1 MNKLS
6 VPRHRIPKVSALC
19 PQCGAGTKIISAV
32 PHAEGYHRRHQCRRT
47 VCGKTFYTLA
57 PYDGGVAVQSSLP
70 FKDRPLT
77 EFEYEERASW
87 WTEDVVSPVAPPI
100 TSGGNDDSFLRRI
113 EQALNTS
120 EDKRTPADTIIVQ
133 VYEALAVRVA
143 KMDADQG
150 EYE

>member
-1 MNKLS
+1 
-6 VPRHRIPKVSALC
+6 
-19 PQCGAGTKIISAV
+19 
-32 PHAEGYHRRHQCRRT
+32 
-47 VCGKTFYTLA
+47 
-57 PYDGGVAVQSSLP
+57 VAVQSSLP